1 MAWILY
7 ILYIYIHSDILS
19 DILSGILPVIYSDIL
34 LWIFLAYILTFFLAS
49 ILAFY
54 PPSILTFYLILSG
67 FLSDILSCILSGIGS
82 GILSCIL
89 SGIRSGILSD
99 NILTFCLAFSLAC
112 ARLQPPPQHPALAI
126 WSSGPAALHCIVSI
140 RSSLYGDRPAQRG
153 GGDAELHDC

>member
-1 MAWILY
+1 MIPTLTRY
-7 ILYIYIHSDILS
+7 FDIVSDIPSGIIYGMNIIYIHSDILS

-34 LWIFLAYILTFFLAS
+34 LWIFLA
-49 ILAFY
+49 FY

-67 FLSDILSCILSGIGS
+67 LLSDILSCILSGIG
-82 GILSCIL
+82 
-89 SGIRSGILSD
+89 SGILSD